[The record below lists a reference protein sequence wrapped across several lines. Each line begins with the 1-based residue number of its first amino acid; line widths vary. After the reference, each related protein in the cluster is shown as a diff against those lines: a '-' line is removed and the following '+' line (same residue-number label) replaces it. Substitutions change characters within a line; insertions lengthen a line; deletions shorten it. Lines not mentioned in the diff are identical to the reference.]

1 MNKRKTLLGAV
12 VLGSVLISIVLMLK
26 ITITGNYEGIFLLK
40 GRNGS
45 WLELKDDLFLNEA
58 QRYIIGLDLDKEK
71 QFVST
76 LFQRHS
82 SGASHLYFEWNENKG
97 EGFIRNYL
105 PGGKQL
111 FTSFSRFIDES
122 GAEVS
127 GLFVGGGLPAATKE
141 AAGAK
146 LNETGMAYYNGARWI
161 HLWCSVNEAI
171 SNFSSFMLSYP
182 SSWKFLGSRILHRGK
197 DDLVLKSSHEIVN
210 DNVPLHMDRYA
221 YFKAGETYFILEIM
235 IKNIG
240 TRATTFFYL
249 YGDEPWLGDYGTS
262 AGNVGWAEDGMHK
275 IEGYLNIEKNH
286 YAGFYDYGN
295 DVIGEPHNFTRA
307 ANFIEWFG
315 SERPSVYF
323 SNDIFYVPQNNKK
336 TPLSSNARFIGLN
349 WGPRTLEPDQTV
361 TYTIALGMAG
371 HDGTADIPV
380 KPKIDLKNF
389 P

>member
-1 MNKRKTLLGAV
+1 MNKRKTLLGAI
-12 VLGSVLISIVLMLK
+12 VLGSFFILIVLMPK

-45 WLELKDDLFLNEA
+45 WLELKDDLYLNES
-58 QRYIIGLDLDKEK
+58 QRYIIGLDLEKEK
-71 QFVST
+71 QFVTT
-76 LFQRHS
+76 LFQTHS
-82 SGASHLYFEWNENKG
+82 PGVPYLYVEWNKNKG
-97 EGFIRNYL
+97 DGFIRNYL

-111 FTSFSRFIDES
+111 FTSFSRFIDEGGS
-122 GAEVS
+122 EVS
-127 GLFVGGGLPAATKE
+127 GLFVGGGLPE
-141 AAGAK
+141 AVEEVAGAK

-171 SNFSSFMLSYP
+171 SNFSSFVPSYP
-182 SSWKFLGSRILHRGK
+182 SSWKFLGSHILHQGK
-197 DDLVLKSSHEIVN
+197 EDLVLKSSHEIMN

-221 YFKAGETYFILEIM
+221 YFKAGETYFILEIV

-249 YGDEPWLGDYGTS
+249 YGDEPWLGDYGSS

-275 IEGYLNIEKNH
+275 IDGYLNIENNH

-323 SNDIFYVPQNNKK
+323 SNDIFFIPQHNKK

-371 HDGTADIPV
+371 HDDTADIPV